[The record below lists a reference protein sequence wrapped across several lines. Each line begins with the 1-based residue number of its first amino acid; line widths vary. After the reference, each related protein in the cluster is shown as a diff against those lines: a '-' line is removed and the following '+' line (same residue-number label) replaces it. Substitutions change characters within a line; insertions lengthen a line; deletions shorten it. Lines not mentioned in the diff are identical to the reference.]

1 MARQPMTQ
9 RLARLLALPAWV
21 AQHDGASLEE
31 AAAHFGV
38 TPTVIRQDV
47 YTLWVS
53 GLPGGMPGDLV
64 DFDAARF
71 EEGRLSLVEPLG
83 LDRPVRLSRPEA
95 TSLLLAVRV
104 LRSVLAPDAA
114 AAQVLASTETVLS
127 DLLTSER
134 PDGKDGGKDSERGT
148 QGHETHGP
156 WAPAPGGGTRTAD
169 QDLPGKPEVSHSS
182 QVLAAVREA
191 LERRRRLHLVYVSA
205 TDTRSERDVDPVEL
219 TSDGTF
225 LRLRGWCLSAGAER
239 TFRLDRVLAAT
250 VLPVA
255 ADTPASSRVT
265 DGGNSA
271 TAQPLPR
278 AVLVLRPSGRWLVE
292 QVPCDSVQELPDGT
306 IRAEVEG
313 RDQVWLT
320 SLVLSCGAHLVSV
333 EPQELL
339 SQAAASA
346 NQALESYYRL
356 LPDFPHGGDVSSDV
370 SGDVSGVGQQ
380 AGNGRQQVPGTG
392 ERAEAERTEGALE
405 PRPGKR

>member
-21 AQHDGASLEE
+21 ARHDGASLEE

-38 TPTVIRQDV
+38 TPAVIRQDV

-114 AAQVLASTETVLS
+114 AAEVLTSTETVLS
-127 DLLTSER
+127 GLLASEQ
-134 PDGKDGGKDSERGT
+134 PGGKEREHHDTDS
-148 QGHETHGP
+148 P
-156 WAPAPGGGTRTAD
+156 WAPGPGVNAQPAG
-169 QDLPGKPEVSHSS
+169 QDRPEDPGVSHSV

-191 LERRRRLHLVYVSA
+191 LDRGRRLHLVYASA

-219 TSDGTF
+219 TSDGTH

-255 ADTPASSRVT
+255 ARTPPSVRVT
-265 DGGNSA
+265 DHATDRRSCA
-271 TAQPLPR
+271 TARSLPR

-292 QVPCDSVQELPDGT
+292 QVPCDSVQERSDGM

-313 RDQVWLT
+313 RDQAWLI

-339 SQAAASA
+339 HEAVASA
-346 NQALESYYRL
+346 TRALDSYRL
-356 LPDFPHGGDVSSDV
+356 LHSSDV
-370 SGDVSGVGQQ
+370 SSNVTTDASGDVGE
-380 AGNGRQQVPGTG
+380 AAQQVG
-392 ERAEAERTEGALE
+392 ED
-405 PRPGKR
+405 